1 MSDAPNDTDG
11 VGTKTTK
18 SDAHAGELFKRV
30 SRDLAN
36 DDWGAIKIATTEAMI
51 GWLEDRD
58 PDVVTYHLKRL
69 RENPELPDFDAETL
83 EDLKRQ
89 VRQRYADKPEF
100 DLLAYDGPNDTD
112 DGGD

>member
-1 MSDAPNDTDG
+1 MTGPNEPDG

-18 SDAHAGELFKRV
+18 SDAHVGELFKRV

-58 PDVVTYHLKRL
+58 PEVVNYHLSRL
-69 RENPELPDFDAETL
+69 EEVPDTL
-83 EDLKRQ
+83 EELKAEAR
-89 VRQRYADKPEF
+89 RRYADKPEF
-100 DLLAYDGPNDTD
+100 DLLAYDSPEDTD

>member
-1 MSDAPNDTDG
+1 MSGPHDTDG

-58 PDVVTYHLKRL
+58 PDVVEYHLKRL
-69 RENPELPDFDAETL
+69 RENPDLPDFTAETL
-83 EDLKRQ
+83 EDLKRE

-100 DLLAYDGPNDTD
+100 DLLAYDGEPD
-112 DGGD
+112 DD